1 MQDQDPMTVYTVR
14 CPNCG
19 TAVNGSDIVGTI
31 ALCRSCHRHMVIPH
45 DRIIRNVSYKILH
58 HAPSSADIKEKML
71 DFFCENGDEKLFSTL
86 TIESISR
93 YYIPVLETKRNGV
106 YVYIPLNDS
115 HTDMFEMFFQ
125 NGLMSTSHF
134 EQALPLKDFSD
145 LTPVDYRTAFNTNPD
160 DRIEYLECFSL
171 EKMKTL
177 HGIDLDAG
185 IVIKYLPLTVIESS
199 IGRLCL
205 LGVNDHFILAD
216 REKIIEQIQPK
227 KRRTF
232 FGLLYKAV
240 KMLPYIFIVCF
251 AIYILFEFIHSI
263 KKEGEWY
270 NIVILIIFGM
280 FSSAVLLGFSHLFF
294 KALYIVFS
302 PVILILNMLSFRVK
316 GNPSRAKGRKVLN
329 ISQ

>member
-14 CPNCG
+14 CHNCG

-45 DRIIRNVSYKILH
+45 DRIIRNVTYKILH
-58 HAPSSADIKEKML
+58 HAPSSADMKEKLL

-106 YVYIPLNDS
+106 SVYIPLNDS
-115 HTDMFEMFFQ
+115 HTDMFDMFFP
-125 NGLMSTSHF
+125 NGFMSASRF
-134 EQALPLKDFSD
+134 EQTLPLKDFSD

-160 DRIEYLECFSL
+160 DSIEYLECFSL
-171 EKMKTL
+171 EKMNTL

-185 IVIKYLPLTVIESS
+185 IVIKYLPLTVIDSS
-199 IGRLCL
+199 IGHLCI

-227 KRRTF
+227 SRRTIF
-232 FGLLYKAV
+232 GFVRILVKAFPFILIGAIAILFLRDFIREINNADFWKIISSIFWFGLIAVFAYYFLYY
-240 KMLPYIFIVCF
+240 MFIAF
-251 AIYILFEFIHSI
+251 F
-263 KKEGEWY
+263 
-270 NIVILIIFGM
+270 IIF
-280 FSSAVLLGFSHLFF
+280 
-294 KALYIVFS
+294 S
-302 PVILILNMLSFRVK
+302 PAILVLNMLSFRAK

>member
-58 HAPSSADIKEKML
+58 HAPSSADIKEKLL

-106 YVYIPLNDS
+106 SVYIPLNDS

-160 DRIEYLECFSL
+160 DRIEYLECHSL

-205 LGVNDHFILAD
+205 LGVNDFFILAD
-216 REKIIEQIQPK
+216 REKIIEQIRPK
-227 KRRTF
+227 ERRTIFGF
-232 FGLLYKAV
+232 FGILTKYSPHILIVSAV
-240 KMLPYIFIVCF
+240 VFLIIMYVKLIAYANWFEIIISIFFYAGICF
-251 AIYILFEFIHSI
+251 LAYYAMIYIYMAF
-263 KKEGEWY
+263 
-270 NIVILIIFGM
+270 LIIF
-280 FSSAVLLGFSHLFF
+280 
-294 KALYIVFS
+294 S
-302 PVILILNMLSFRVK
+302 PAILVINMLSFRVK